1 MPRTTVRT
9 DSTSAQ
15 CSHGRLNWGQVQVRY
30 SMLNETWLT
39 FQWCDELWK
48 CRPYPIPTIRQEN
61 QDPSHRQLAV
71 RLLFFRQTFK
81 EHRQPFLVVEVLSVF
96 LQRTLIKNRTCT
108 SNPIHDLVWNS
119 DFTKP
124 PLKWPHGCVISLC
137 YIAYIQVLVTH
148 SPSGLFN
155 KHGLTLVPK
164 WKLHDQ

>member
-9 DSTSAQ
+9 DSTSA
-15 CSHGRLNWGQVQVRY
+15 QVQVRY

-124 PLKWPHGCVISLC
+124 PLKWPHGCVITCKHDISHNIHIGFIFL
-137 YIAYIQVLVTH
+137 VLHRLYPSSCH
-148 SPSGLFN
+148 SFPQWSI
-155 KHGLTLVPK
+155 
-164 WKLHDQ
+164 